1 MTDNE
6 KAAPEA
12 PTLSMNT
19 LRPREPDPHLFF
31 LSILIMISRSSCEE
45 LHRLDVLGIAVKMP
59 GGDIIEVGGRS
70 GLQAV
75 VLRVNA
81 H

>member
-1 MTDNE
+1 
-6 KAAPEA
+6 
-12 PTLSMNT
+12 MNT

-31 LSILIMISRSSCEE
+31 LSILITISCSSWQE

-59 GGDIIEVGGRS
+59 GGDIIEVGGRA